1 MDLNELSIE
10 IPTKKINQLAKKGYK
25 TVEDIL
31 RIEPKG
37 YMDYSKESSLDNA
50 ISGTNCAFKLRLKSC
65 VKKMGNKVP
74 YVKVYLEDIKGN
86 SLSVTYFDQYI
97 YDKLRTFKDKEVIVA
112 GKFERNAD
120 YGNQMNNPDI
130 LEIYSED
137 AFKIYPLYRKIA
149 GMSNDYFM
157 KILNHSIDDFNE
169 EDYLS
174 YNFKEKLN
182 IIDEKD
188 FIKYLH
194 RPNSIEEIKKAH
206 YRLAIEGLY
215 PFCKKMVEMADENNK
230 KTRIKPDKL
239 DLCYKVISSL
249 PYELTTDQKAILNK
263 FVIDAKNGK
272 RVNALV
278 QGDVGS
284 GKTICSIILM
294 LAIVNNGYQAVL
306 MAPTGILAKQ
316 HFEELKGL
324 VDGCGVKTAFIGS
337 GLKQAEKKEV
347 LKKISN
353 GDIDIVVGTHSVIT
367 ESVTFKNLGIVVV
380 DEEHKFGVIQ
390 RDTLKKKAMEGVHTI
405 SMSATPIPRSLAQ
418 TMYADSMDVYTI
430 SSMPKG
436 RLPIKTTVVDKF
448 DGMFAFMKKEIEK
461 GHQCYMVCP
470 LIGSQ
475 DPDLVEVEN
484 DKNKIYSVEELNSF
498 SEQYFKNTNVKV
510 AFVTGKMK
518 EEEKAKIISDFE
530 QNKYQIL
537 IATTIIEVG
546 VNVPNT
552 TVITIMN
559 AERFG
564 LAGLHQL
571 RGRVGRNSLQSYC
584 MLYSEEKNNPRLE
597 VMCKTTNGFEIA
609 EEDLKLRGSGNI
621 VGIKQSGE
629 DKNVV
634 MMLKYPKLFNAIKEY
649 IRNNKEGR

>member
-1 MDLNELSIE
+1 MELNELSIE
-10 IPTKKINQLAKKGYK
+10 IPIRKINQLAKKGYN

-37 YMDYSKESSLDNA
+37 YMDYSRESSLKNA
-50 ISGTNCAFKLRLKSC
+50 TSGTNCAFKLRLKSC
-65 VKKMGNKVP
+65 AKKMGNKVP
-74 YVKVYLEDIKGN
+74 YVRAYLEDNMGN
-86 SLSVTYFDQYI
+86 SLSVIYFDQYI
-97 YDKLRTFKDKEVIVA
+97 YDKLKTFKGKDVFVA
-112 GKFERNAD
+112 GKFERNEE

-137 AFKIYPLYRKIA
+137 AFKIYPLYKKIA

-157 KILNHSIDDFNE
+157 NILNHSIDEFNE
-169 EDYLS
+169 DDYLS
-174 YNFKEKLN
+174 YNFKEKFN
-182 IIDEKD
+182 VVDEKD
-188 FIKYLH
+188 FINYLH
-194 RPNSIEEIKKAH
+194 RPKSVEEIKRAN
-206 YRLAIEGLY
+206 YRLAIESLY
-215 PFCKKMVEMADENNK
+215 PFCKRMVEMTDEGNK
-230 KTRIKPDKL
+230 KSKIKPDKL
-239 DLCYKVISSL
+239 DLCYKVINSL

-263 FVIDAKNGK
+263 FVIDAKSGK

-294 LAIVNNGYQAVL
+294 LTLVNNGYQAVL

-316 HFEELKGL
+316 HYEDLKEL
-324 VDGCGVKTAFIGS
+324 VEPYGVRTAFLGS
-337 GLKQAEKKEV
+337 DVKQSEKNEI

-353 GDIDIVVGTHSVIT
+353 GDINIVVGTHSVI
-367 ESVTFKNLGIVVV
+367 SDKVTFKNLGITVV

-390 RDTLKKKAMEGVHTI
+390 RETLKKKAMEGVHTI

-430 SSMPKG
+430 ASMPKG
-436 RLPIKTTVVDKF
+436 RLPIKTTVVDKLG
-448 DGMFAFMKKEIEK
+448 GMFGFMKKEIEN

-475 DPDLVEVEN
+475 DPDLIEVEN
-484 DKNKIYSVEELNSF
+484 DKSKVYSVEELNSL
-498 SEQYFKNTNVKV
+498 SEEYFKGTNIKV

-518 EEEKAKIISDFE
+518 EEDKSQIISDFE
-530 QNKYQIL
+530 QNKYQVL

-584 MLYSEEKNNPRLE
+584 MLYSEEKDNPRLE

-609 EEDLKLRGSGNI
+609 EEDLKLRGTGDI

-634 MMLKYPKLFNAIKEY
+634 MMLKYPKLFTAIKEY